1 MSIIYQV
8 NIIKKIK
15 KHYKRKLSK
24 EEKEKKRHCGCEC
37 YKNLSENKKN

>member
-24 EEKEKKRHCGCEC
+24 EEKEK
-37 YKNLSENKKN
+37 NAAMWL